1 MVLREVLT
9 WWMNDTEIEFSW
21 LCLKML
27 LKRDLLTDILEILF
41 LVLALMPLPEIAV
54 FTESPRKRKGL
65 WVGQWHYVH
74 KSTSQEN
81 NRTANSPWVISADEG
96 GGVYSQPKAVL
107 WVGVKSVT
115 TCGGD
120 GGSRLSLPATNK
132 FRMYWLWRVSTE
144 DSTDRSSFWFFYT
157 DAQNLELPRQRGG
170 QKPMGAVWISQHDF
184 MELCQRRL
192 QKRKPS
198 PWPLGTMH
206 LSLERYKPNYRKT
219 GEPKPHILS
228 FLVMPLKKSYCLKT
242 PYFLFLKFICRLWD
256 LVCDL
261 ELAIRGGSGSHT
273 EHPPSAKFC
282 ELSFFLS
289 LSSILLSTYLPTYL
303 LIYQPP
309 SLAC

>member
-1 MVLREVLT
+1 MDEWYWNRVLLVVLENAFKTWPSHGHSGNSFPSLGFDATPWNSNVYRESQEEKRPV
-9 WWMNDTEIEFSW
+9 SGAVA
-21 LCLKML
+21 LCY
-27 LKRDLLTDILEILF
+27 
-41 LVLALMPLPEIAV
+41 V
-54 FTESPRKRKGL
+54 SQHPRKII
-65 WVGQWHYVH
+65 
-74 KSTSQEN
+74 
-81 NRTANSPWVISADEG
+81 RTENSPWVICADEG
-96 GGVYSQPKAVL
+96 GGMYSQPKAVL

-120 GGSRLSLPATNK
+120 RGSRLSLPATNK

-144 DSTDRSSFWFFYT
+144 DSTDHSSFWFFYT
-157 DAQNLELPRQRGG
+157 DAQNFELPRQRGG
-170 QKPMGAVWISQHDF
+170 QKPMGAVWISQDDF
-184 MELCQRRL
+184 MELCQRRFE
-192 QKRKPS
+192 KRKPS
-198 PWPLGTMH
+198 AWPRGTMH
-206 LSLERYKPNYRKT
+206 LSLERYKPDYRKT

-228 FLVMPLKKSYCLKT
+228 FLIMPLKKSYCLKI

-282 ELSFFLS
+282 ELSFFPLC
-289 LSSILLSTYLPTYL
+289 LIYPSIYLPTYL